1 MGLYGRVGLLV
12 LFSVFLLHACG
23 TGVEMYHKFGPEHVA
38 VDGKGGMG
46 LELQSSCPSWKEGT
60 QPHFVARTL
69 LSDSQADG
77 LFEKDVV
84 GVLHRYMETS

>member
-46 LELQSSCPSWKEGT
+46 LELQSSCPAGKRAPSPILSPELCSVIAKEMVSSKKMWWVCCIGT
-60 QPHFVARTL
+60 
-69 LSDSQADG
+69 
-77 LFEKDVV
+77 
-84 GVLHRYMETS
+84 